1 MSTAPSTPTQNSN
14 DDFSFMNDAM
24 DIPSSPIPTQSS
36 RKRKRSDNEDNGNGY
51 IDEDDA
57 DLPSMSALTAQTAAA
72 CSRNVLEKVNR
83 YATKKKLRPEQLCEV
98 EKFLQDREAVQRGKL
113 YVECLAVQ
121 NMVETIVIAQPP
133 YAVSKEMKTNIDN
146 YAWGILLS
154 PTLRT
159 YKGAVPKE
167 HLLAIIKKFRFDL
180 PPGIEHNTA
189 SWEKVTTQVE
199 TSLTQ
204 IRSAIKKAIRASVSR
219 VVTVQNKAN
228 NTKKQEHERVSD
240 GNAQN
245 RLVWIK
251 DPTETF
257 WNTLDA
263 RLNSLYEK
271 ADKSEKKLRKAFEAV
286 LDKDRKTYG
295 VDTGY
300 NIPAI
305 GSEFQQNV
313 DQMLTVRHINSESS
327 SAAPNEDGSD
337 DEGQPVAG
345 ATTPISQPAT

>member
-1 MSTAPSTPTQNSN
+1 MSTAPSTPMPSTPIQDVDV
-14 DDFSFMNDAM
+14 DDFAFMDNAM
-24 DIPSSPIPTQSS
+24 EIPSSPIPAQSS
-36 RKRKRSDNEDNGNGY
+36 RKRKRSDGLSDGE
-51 IDEDDA
+51 DA
-57 DLPSMSALTAQTAAA
+57 DNDENTGLPALNAQTMVA
-72 CSRNVLEKVNR
+72 CSRNVIEKVNR

-98 EKFLQDREAVQRGKL
+98 EKFLQDREAIQRGKL
-113 YVECLAVQ
+113 YVECFAVQ
-121 NMVETIVIAQPP
+121 NMVETIVVAQPP
-133 YAVSKEMKTNIDN
+133 YAVSKELKTNIDN
-146 YAWGILLS
+146 YAWAILLS

-167 HLLAIIKKFRFDL
+167 HLLAIVKKFRFDL

-189 SWEKVTTQVE
+189 SWEKVSTQVE

-204 IRSAIKKAIRASVSR
+204 IRSAVKKA
-219 VVTVQNKAN
+219 
-228 NTKKQEHERVSD
+228 
-240 GNAQN
+240 

-251 DPTETF
+251 DSTETF

-300 NIPAI
+300 NILAV

-313 DQMLTVRHINSESS
+313 DQMLTVRHVNSESS
-327 SAAPNEDGSD
+327 STTPNEGGSD
-337 DEGQPVAG
+337 DEGQPAAAAG
-345 ATTPISQPAT
+345 ATPISQPAS